1 MPKPLI
7 WACRVFGYAWSF
19 LLTCTAAARA
29 HDAGGLHALVAGYA
43 VIGAV
48 MTVWAVL
55 DVRRGR
61 SSTSSDPSPDRSPA
75 SSLAPTRLA
84 WLLGVICGVAGLL
97 SATHEG
103 TLSVLPA
110 AIAALVAGG
119 DCALGQAL
127 AVAGA
132 GMLGVAAGAIGSG
145 NTQTALVVGLIALIL
160 SGLMLGRH
168 RRAYRVQA
176 VQATELLARTRELQ
190 VQQRRADVLDERTRI
205 AREIHD
211 VLAHSL
217 GSLSIQIQ
225 AARAV
230 LADDG
235 DRGTVLDVLADA
247 QRLAT
252 GGLAETRRALHA
264 LRADAFSLEHELRAL
279 AASHEELHHAPV
291 EVDVQGTQGELDP
304 AAAMT
309 LLRVAQESL
318 VNAAKHAPGE
328 SVDLELCYGETEV
341 RLTARNPL
349 PATVPAAAASRAA
362 SSSPSP
368 YSSPSASS
376 RLSTADSGYG
386 LPGMRERLLLA
397 GGTLEAGPGDVGRA
411 GAEAREATWR
421 VEAVL
426 PRTPGAAAPSSIP
439 FPIPSTSPDTPPTP
453 IPPSIPPSIPPAILS
468 ATPEGPAA

>member
-1 MPKPLI
+1 MPRSLI
-7 WACRVFGYAWSF
+7 WTCRAFGYAWSF

-29 HDAGGLHALVAGYA
+29 HDAGGVRALVAGYA
-43 VIGAV
+43 VIGAA
-48 MTVWAVL
+48 MAVWAVL
-55 DVRRGR
+55 DLRGG
-61 SSTSSDPSPDRSPA
+61 TALPGGTGLPSGRDALSP
-75 SSLAPTRLA
+75 TWLA
-84 WLLGVICGVAGLL
+84 WLLAVICGTAGLL
-97 SATHEG
+97 SATGEG

-119 DCALGQAL
+119 DCALGQSL

-132 GMLGVAAGAIGSG
+132 GVLGVAAGAIGSG
-145 NTQTALVVGLIALIL
+145 NTPTALLLGLPACIL

-176 VQATELLARTRELQ
+176 VQATELLQRTRELQ

-235 DRGTVLDVLADA
+235 DRHTVLDVLADA

-279 AASHEELHHAPV
+279 AKTHEELHHAPV
-291 EVDVQGTQGELDP
+291 TVEVDGAQAELDP

-328 SVDLELCYGETEV
+328 SIDLELCYTPATV
-341 RLTARNPL
+341 RLHARNPL
-349 PATVPAAAASRAA
+349 TTITSPSPSSAA
-362 SSSPSP
+362 SSS
-368 YSSPSASS
+368 
-376 RLSTADSGYG
+376 LSTADSGYG
-386 LPGMRERLLLA
+386 LRGMRERLLLG
-397 GGTLEAGPGDVGRA
+397 GGTLEAGPVDHMWCV
-411 GAEAREATWR
+411 EAT
-421 VEAVL
+421 L
-426 PRTPGAAAPSSIP
+426 PRDPAPAAS
-439 FPIPSTSPDTPPTP
+439 
-453 IPPSIPPSIPPAILS
+453 PPSPPSLVEGSPA
-468 ATPEGPAA
+468 

>member
-1 MPKPLI
+1 VPKPLI

-48 MTVWAVL
+48 MAVWAVL
-55 DVRRGR
+55 DVRRG
-61 SSTSSDPSPDRSPA
+61 TSLSSPA
-75 SSLAPTRLA
+75 SSLSPTRLA

-110 AIAALVAGG
+110 GIAALVAGG

-132 GMLGVAAGAIGSG
+132 GVLGVAAGAIGSG
-145 NTQTALVVGLIALIL
+145 NTQTALLVGLIASVL

-176 VQATELLARTRELQ
+176 VQATELLERTRELQ

-235 DRGTVLDVLADA
+235 DRETVLDVLADA

-291 EVDVQGTQGELDP
+291 EVEVQGAQGELDP

-328 SVDLELCYGETEV
+328 SVDLELCYAETDV

-349 PATVPAAAASRAA
+349 PATVPVAAAPTPTLP
-362 SSSPSP
+362 SSPT
-368 YSSPSASS
+368 SASS
-376 RLSTADSGYG
+376 LGALSTADSGYG

-397 GGTLEAGPGDVGRA
+397 DGTLEAGPRG
-411 GAEAREATWR
+411 ATWH

-426 PRTPGAAAPSSIP
+426 PHTPVVPTTAPP
-439 FPIPSTSPDTPPTP
+439 FIPSP
-453 IPPSIPPSIPPAILS
+453 
-468 ATPEGPAA
+468 TPEGPPA